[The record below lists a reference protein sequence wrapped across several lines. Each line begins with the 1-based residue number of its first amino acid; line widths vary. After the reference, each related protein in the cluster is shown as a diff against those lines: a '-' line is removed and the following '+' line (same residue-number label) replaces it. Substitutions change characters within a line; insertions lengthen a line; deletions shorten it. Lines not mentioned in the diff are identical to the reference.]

1 MAKVG
6 RLIRFSYRTSDDRV
20 AQCPQGKRWIVTSL
34 FVCNTTA
41 AAITFRLHH
50 CIPPEAS
57 STGNALFYDARVAPN
72 TTTALL
78 SNNDRLAMGPT
89 DELRG
94 LASATG
100 LTIIGYG
107 YEEDA

>member
-1 MAKVG
+1 MPRVG
-6 RLIRFSYRTSDDRV
+6 RLVRFTFRTAEDRV
-20 AQCPQGKRWIVTSL
+20 AACPPGKRWIISSL

-50 CIPPEAS
+50 CVPPETAAV
-57 STGNALFYDARVAPN
+57 GNALFYAARIAAN
-72 TTTALL
+72 TTTSLL
-78 SNNDRLAMGPT
+78 SNNDRIAMGPT
-89 DELRG
+89 DDLRG

-100 LTIIGYG
+100 LTIVGYG